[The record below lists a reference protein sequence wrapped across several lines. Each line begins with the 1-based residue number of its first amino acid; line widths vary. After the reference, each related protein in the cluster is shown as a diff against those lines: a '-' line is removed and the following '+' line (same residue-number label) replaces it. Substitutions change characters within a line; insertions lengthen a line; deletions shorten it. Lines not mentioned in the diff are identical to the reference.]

1 MAITV
6 NPAAFFDV
14 TIGVTL
20 VGLAVTA
27 SLFGVSTAQ
36 ALWYYKTY
44 PRDRRFI
51 KLLVGAIWG
60 FDALHLLL
68 YIATSRSFPRL
79 IYNIYEMLTGPTRKC
94 GHISFRNRSK
104 RWDRRYFLGN
114 DARILEYCRSLI
126 RFLSLGSPAHNCS
139 ACAIVTIQLFYTYRI
154 WTLSKSQTLAAM
166 LAIVVLGDFALA
178 LTLFVKTIL
187 TDDVQD
193 FIGLTNFDV
202 ALSSVT
208 AIADV
213 LLSGTL
219 VILLALSRTG
229 SAGAN
234 RLINKLVL
242 YTINTGLLTS
252 VFAIF
257 ALVAVIVLPTTA
269 IYVMFYYIG
278 TRLYSVSLLAT
289 LNARASLR
297 IQAERIGHV
306 SLPRLSSVSISRKS
320 SGWARSDPLPRDVV
334 VAIQHDEGPVFEDE
348 RVKEEYR
355 RRYGAGREEL
365 PSEVDESASS
375 FGQWEPVKAAQSR
388 SDVGAPRC

>member
-68 YIATSRSFPRL
+68 YIATMWTYL
-79 IYNIYEMLTGPTRKC
+79 VQKQVQALGPTTLPWESSAQLLC
-94 GHISFRNRSK
+94 N
-104 RWDRRYFLGN
+104 
-114 DARILEYCRSLI
+114 
-126 RFLSLGSPAHNCS
+126 

-355 RRYGAGREEL
+355 RRYGAGGEEL

-388 SDVGAPRC
+388 SDVGVPRC